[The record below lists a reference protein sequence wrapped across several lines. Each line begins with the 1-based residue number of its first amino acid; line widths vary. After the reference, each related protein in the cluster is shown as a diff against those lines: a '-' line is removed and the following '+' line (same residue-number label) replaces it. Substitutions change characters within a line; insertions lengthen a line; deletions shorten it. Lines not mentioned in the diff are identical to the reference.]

1 MLRDGCAALRKV
13 YKIGFMMIKDT
24 SAQDVQVKAAINYKK
39 YIIASV
45 ISLLIGFVCIQT
57 LMAGNGADTSISR
70 AKLQIA
76 VVQVKTLIRD
86 IAASGKIVAAN
97 APQMYSPER
106 GFIDLKVKAGDTV
119 KEGDTLALLQSPE
132 LTNELKQQESVLK
145 RLEGE
150 QQRQHLQARRQTLA
164 LNKTLDMAEVEL
176 NAAKREN
183 RRAQLSIQKHL
194 ISQIDLEKAVD
205 DLSRA
210 KLTYKHAQQ
219 EVSLAKDT
227 LAFES
232 QAAKSDV
239 TRQQLIVDDLNRKV
253 SNLSI
258 KATVTG
264 IVGNL
269 LVQQKAAV
277 TQSQAL
283 MTLVDLSN
291 FEAELQVP
299 ESYANELGLGME
311 VELKLGSET
320 VMGVLSAISPEVNNR
335 EVTARVRFDGVSNN
349 IRQNQRLTARI
360 LLDNRQDIMQIK
372 RGAFMQQGGIVAYK
386 VEGNIAKRIPITT
399 GATSINAVELLSGVK
414 ENDEI
419 IISSYSDFKQA
430 DTILLN

>member
-1 MLRDGCAALRKV
+1 
-13 YKIGFMMIKDT
+13 MIKDT
-24 SAQDVQVKAAINYKK
+24 SAQDVQVKAPISYKK
-39 YIIASV
+39 YAIITAIVFIVVST
-45 ISLLIGFVCIQT
+45 IAYIFLTSHS
-57 LMAGNGADTSISR
+57 AKSSISR
-70 AKLQIA
+70 SKVQIA
-76 VVQVKTLIRD
+76 KVHVKALIRD

-97 APQMYSPER
+97 APKIYSPER

-119 KEGDTLALLQSPE
+119 KQGNTLALLQSPE

-150 QQRQHLQARRQTLA
+150 QQRQHLQARRQTLT
-164 LNKTLDMAEVEL
+164 LNKTLDMAQVEL
-176 NAAKREN
+176 NAAEREN

-210 KLTYKHAQQ
+210 KLSYKHAQQ
-219 EVSLAKDT
+219 EVLLAKDT
-227 LAFES
+227 LAFEL

-239 TRQQLIVDDLNRKV
+239 TRQQLIVDDLIRKV

-277 TQSQAL
+277 TQSQPL

-311 VELKLGSET
+311 VELKLGNET
-320 VMGVLSAISPEVNNR
+320 VMGNLSAISPEVNNR
-335 EVTARVRFDGVSNN
+335 EVTARVRFKGVTNN

-360 LLDNRQDIMQIK
+360 LLDNREGVMQVK
-372 RGAFMQQGGIVAYK
+372 RGAFMQQGGIIAYK
-386 VEGNIAKRIPITT
+386 VDGNIAKRISITI
-399 GATSINAVELLSGVK
+399 GATSINAVELLSGLK

-430 DTILLN
+430 NTILLN

>member
-1 MLRDGCAALRKV
+1 
-13 YKIGFMMIKDT
+13 MIKDT
-24 SAQDVQVKAAINYKK
+24 SAQDVQIKAPISYKK
-39 YIIASV
+39 YAIITAIVFIVVST
-45 ISLLIGFVCIQT
+45 IAYIFLTSHS
-57 LMAGNGADTSISR
+57 AKSSISR
-70 AKLQIA
+70 SKVQIA
-76 VVQVKTLIRD
+76 KVHVKALIRD

-97 APQMYSPER
+97 APQIYSPER

-119 KEGDTLALLQSPE
+119 KQGDTLALLQSPE

-150 QQRQHLQARRQTLA
+150 QQRQHLQARRQTLT
-164 LNKTLDMAEVEL
+164 LNKTLDMAQVEL
-176 NAAKREN
+176 NAAEREN

-210 KLTYKHAQQ
+210 RLTYKHAQQ
-219 EVSLAKDT
+219 EVLLAKDT
-227 LAFES
+227 LAFEL

-239 TRQQLIVDDLNRKV
+239 TRQQLIVDDLIRKV
-253 SNLSI
+253 RNLSI

-277 TQSQAL
+277 TQSQPL

-311 VELKLGSET
+311 VELKLGNET
-320 VMGVLSAISPEVNNR
+320 VMGNLSAISPEVNNR
-335 EVTARVRFDGVSNN
+335 EVTARVRFKGVTNN

-360 LLDNRQDIMQIK
+360 LLDNREGVMQVK
-372 RGAFMQQGGIVAYK
+372 RGAFMQQGGIIAYK
-386 VEGNIAKRIPITT
+386 VDGNIAKRIPITI
-399 GATSINAVELLSGVK
+399 GATSINAVELLSGLK

-430 DTILLN
+430 NTILLN

>member
-1 MLRDGCAALRKV
+1 
-13 YKIGFMMIKDT
+13 MIKDT
-24 SAQDVQVKAAINYKK
+24 SAQDVQVKAPISYKK
-39 YIIASV
+39 YAIITAIVFIVVSTV
-45 ISLLIGFVCIQT
+45 AYIFLTNHS
-57 LMAGNGADTSISR
+57 AKSSISR
-70 AKLQIA
+70 SK
-76 VVQVKTLIRD
+76 VQVAKVHVKALIRD

-97 APQMYSPER
+97 APKIYSPER

-119 KEGDTLALLQSPE
+119 KQGNTLALLQSPE

-145 RLEGE
+145 RLQGE
-150 QQRQHLQARRQTLA
+150 QQRQHLQARRQTLT
-164 LNKTLDMAEVEL
+164 LNKTLDMAQVEL
-176 NAAKREN
+176 NAAEREN
-183 RRAQLSIQKHL
+183 RRAQLSIQQHL

-210 KLTYKHAQQ
+210 KLSYKHAQQ
-219 EVSLAKDT
+219 EVLLAKDT
-227 LAFES
+227 LAFEL

-239 TRQQLIVDDLNRKV
+239 TRQQLIVDDLIRKV

-277 TQSQAL
+277 TQSQPL

-311 VELKLGSET
+311 VELKLGNET
-320 VMGVLSAISPEVNNR
+320 VMGNLSAISPEVNNR
-335 EVTARVRFDGVSNN
+335 EVTARVRFKGVTNN

-360 LLDNRQDIMQIK
+360 LLDNREGVMQVK
-372 RGAFMQQGGIVAYK
+372 RGAFMQQGGTFAYK
-386 VEGNIAKRIPITT
+386 VEGNIAKRIPITI
-399 GATSINAVELLSGVK
+399 GATSINAVELLSGLK

>member
-1 MLRDGCAALRKV
+1 
-13 YKIGFMMIKDT
+13 MIKDT
-24 SAQDVQVKAAINYKK
+24 SAQDVQVKAPINYKK
-39 YIIASV
+39 YAIITAVIFIVAST
-45 ISLLIGFVCIQT
+45 IAYIFLTSHS
-57 LMAGNGADTSISR
+57 AKSSISR
-70 AKLQIA
+70 SK
-76 VVQVKTLIRD
+76 VQVAKVHVKALIRD

-97 APQMYSPER
+97 APKIYSPER

-119 KEGDTLALLQSPE
+119 KQGNTLALLQSPE

-145 RLEGE
+145 RLQGE
-150 QQRQHLQARRQTLA
+150 QQRQHLQARRQTLT
-164 LNKTLDMAEVEL
+164 LNKTLDMAQVEL
-176 NAAKREN
+176 NAAEREN

-210 KLTYKHAQQ
+210 KLSYKHAQQ
-219 EVSLAKDT
+219 EVLLAKDT
-227 LAFES
+227 LAFEL

-239 TRQQLIVDDLNRKV
+239 TRQQLIVDDLIRKV

-277 TQSQAL
+277 TQSQPL

-311 VELKLGSET
+311 VELKLGNET
-320 VMGVLSAISPEVNNR
+320 VMGNLSAISPEVNNR
-335 EVTARVRFDGVSNN
+335 EVTARVRFKGVTNN

-360 LLDNRQDIMQIK
+360 LLDNREGVMQVK
-372 RGAFMQQGGIVAYK
+372 RGAFMQQGGIFAYK
-386 VEGNIAKRIPITT
+386 VEGNIAKRIPITI
-399 GATSINAVELLSGVK
+399 GATSINAVELLSGLK

>member
-1 MLRDGCAALRKV
+1 
-13 YKIGFMMIKDT
+13 MIKDT
-24 SAQDVQVKAAINYKK
+24 SAQDVQVKAPINYKK
-39 YIIASV
+39 YAIITAIVFIVVSTV
-45 ISLLIGFVCIQT
+45 AYIFLTSHS
-57 LMAGNGADTSISR
+57 AKSSISR
-70 AKLQIA
+70 SK
-76 VVQVKTLIRD
+76 VQVAKVHVKALIRD

-97 APQMYSPER
+97 APKIYSPER

-119 KEGDTLALLQSPE
+119 KQGDTLALLQSPE

-145 RLEGE
+145 RLQGE
-150 QQRQHLQARRQTLA
+150 QQRQHLQARRQTLT
-164 LNKTLDMAEVEL
+164 LNKTLDMAQVEL
-176 NAAKREN
+176 NAAEREN

-210 KLTYKHAQQ
+210 RLTYKHAQQ
-219 EVSLAKDT
+219 EVLLAKDT
-227 LAFES
+227 LAFEL

-239 TRQQLIVDDLNRKV
+239 TRQQLIVDDLIRKV

-258 KATVTG
+258 KASVTG

-277 TQSQAL
+277 TQSQPL

-311 VELKLGSET
+311 VELKLGNET
-320 VMGVLSAISPEVNNR
+320 VMGNLSAISPEVNNR
-335 EVTARVRFDGVSNN
+335 EVTARVRFKGVTNN

-360 LLDNRQDIMQIK
+360 LLDNREGVMQVK
-372 RGAFMQQGGIVAYK
+372 RGAFMQQGGIFAYK
-386 VEGNIAKRIPITT
+386 VEGNIAKRIPITI
-399 GATSINAVELLSGVK
+399 GATSINAVELLSGLK

>member
-1 MLRDGCAALRKV
+1 
-13 YKIGFMMIKDT
+13 MIKDT
-24 SAQDVQVKAAINYKK
+24 SAQDVQVKEPISYKK
-39 YIIASV
+39 YAIITAIVFIVVSTV
-45 ISLLIGFVCIQT
+45 AYIFLTNHS
-57 LMAGNGADTSISR
+57 AKSSISR
-70 AKLQIA
+70 SK
-76 VVQVKTLIRD
+76 VQVAKVHVKALIRD

-97 APQMYSPER
+97 APKIYSPER

-119 KEGDTLALLQSPE
+119 KQGGTLALLQSPE

-145 RLEGE
+145 RLQGE
-150 QQRQHLQARRQTLA
+150 QQRQHLQARRQTLT
-164 LNKTLDMAEVEL
+164 LNKTLDMAQVEL
-176 NAAKREN
+176 NAAEREN

-210 KLTYKHAQQ
+210 RLSYKHAQQ
-219 EVSLAKDT
+219 EVLLAKDT
-227 LAFES
+227 LAFEL

-239 TRQQLIVDDLNRKV
+239 TRQQLIVDDLIRKV

-258 KATVTG
+258 KASVTG

-277 TQSQAL
+277 TQSQPL

-311 VELKLGSET
+311 VELKLGNET
-320 VMGVLSAISPEVNNR
+320 VMGNLSAISPEVNNR
-335 EVTARVRFDGVSNN
+335 EVTARVRFKGVTNN

-360 LLDNRQDIMQIK
+360 LLDNREDVMQVK
-372 RGAFMQQGGIVAYK
+372 RGAFMQQGGIFAYK
-386 VEGNIAKRIPITT
+386 VEGNIAKRIPITI
-399 GATSINAVELLSGVK
+399 GATSINAVELLSGLK

-430 DTILLN
+430 GTILLN

>member
-1 MLRDGCAALRKV
+1 
-13 YKIGFMMIKDT
+13 MIKDT
-24 SAQDVQVKAAINYKK
+24 SAQDVQVKAPISYKK
-39 YIIASV
+39 YAIITAIVFIVVST
-45 ISLLIGFVCIQT
+45 IAYIFLTSHS
-57 LMAGNGADTSISR
+57 AKSSISR
-70 AKLQIA
+70 SKVQIA
-76 VVQVKTLIRD
+76 KVHVKALIRD

-97 APQMYSPER
+97 APQIYSPER

-119 KEGDTLALLQSPE
+119 KQGDTLALLQSPE

-150 QQRQHLQARRQTLA
+150 QQRQHLQARRQTLT
-164 LNKTLDMAEVEL
+164 LNKTLDMAQVEL
-176 NAAKREN
+176 NAAEREN

-210 KLTYKHAQQ
+210 RLTYKHAQQ
-219 EVSLAKDT
+219 EVLLAKDT
-227 LAFES
+227 LAFEL

-239 TRQQLIVDDLNRKV
+239 TRQQLIVDDLIRKV
-253 SNLSI
+253 RNLSI

-277 TQSQAL
+277 TQSQPL

-311 VELKLGSET
+311 VELKLGNET
-320 VMGVLSAISPEVNNR
+320 VMGNLSAISPEVNNR
-335 EVTARVRFDGVSNN
+335 EVTARVRFKGVTNN

-360 LLDNRQDIMQIK
+360 LLDNREGVMQVK

-386 VEGNIAKRIPITT
+386 VDGNIAKRIPITI
-399 GATSINAVELLSGVK
+399 GATSINAVELLSGLK

-430 DTILLN
+430 NTILLN

>member
-1 MLRDGCAALRKV
+1 
-13 YKIGFMMIKDT
+13 MIKDT
-24 SAQDVQVKAAINYKK
+24 SAQDVQVKAPISYKK
-39 YIIASV
+39 YAIITAIVFIVVST
-45 ISLLIGFVCIQT
+45 IAYIFLTNHS
-57 LMAGNGADTSISR
+57 AKSSISR
-70 AKLQIA
+70 SKVQIA
-76 VVQVKTLIRD
+76 KVHVKALIRD

-97 APQMYSPER
+97 APQIYSPER
-106 GFIDLKVKAGDTV
+106 GFVDLRVKAGDTV
-119 KEGDTLALLQSPE
+119 KQGDTLALLQSPE

-150 QQRQHLQARRQTLA
+150 QQRQHLQARRQTLT
-164 LNKTLDMAEVEL
+164 LNKTLDMAQVEL
-176 NAAKREN
+176 NAAEREN

-205 DLSRA
+205 DLSRS

-219 EVSLAKDT
+219 EVLLAKDT
-227 LAFES
+227 LAFEL

-239 TRQQLIVDDLNRKV
+239 TRQQLIVDDLIRKV

-277 TQSQAL
+277 TQSQPL

-311 VELKLGSET
+311 VELKLGNET
-320 VMGVLSAISPEVNNR
+320 VMGNLSAISPEVNNR
-335 EVTARVRFDGVSNN
+335 EVTARVRFKGVTNN

-360 LLDNRQDIMQIK
+360 LLDNREGVMQVK
-372 RGAFMQQGGIVAYK
+372 RGAFMQQGGIIAYK
-386 VEGNIAKRIPITT
+386 VDGNIAKRISITI
-399 GATSINAVELLSGVK
+399 GATSINAVELLSGLK

-430 DTILLN
+430 NTILLN

>member
-1 MLRDGCAALRKV
+1 
-13 YKIGFMMIKDT
+13 MIKDT
-24 SAQDVQVKAAINYKK
+24 SAQDVQVKAPINYKK
-39 YIIASV
+39 YAIITAIVFIVVSTV
-45 ISLLIGFVCIQT
+45 AYIFLTSHS
-57 LMAGNGADTSISR
+57 AKSSISR
-70 AKLQIA
+70 SK
-76 VVQVKTLIRD
+76 VQVAKVHVKALIRD

-97 APQMYSPER
+97 APKIYSPER

-119 KEGDTLALLQSPE
+119 KQGDTLALLQSPE

-145 RLEGE
+145 RLQGE
-150 QQRQHLQARRQTLA
+150 QQRQHLQARRQTLT
-164 LNKTLDMAEVEL
+164 LNKTLDMAQVEL
-176 NAAKREN
+176 NAAEREN

-210 KLTYKHAQQ
+210 KLSYKHAQQ
-219 EVSLAKDT
+219 EVLLAKDT
-227 LAFES
+227 LAFEL

-239 TRQQLIVDDLNRKV
+239 TRQQLIVDDLIRKV

-277 TQSQAL
+277 TQSQPL

-311 VELKLGSET
+311 VELKLGNET
-320 VMGVLSAISPEVNNR
+320 VMGNLSAISPEVNNR
-335 EVTARVRFDGVSNN
+335 EVTARVRFKGVTNN

-360 LLDNRQDIMQIK
+360 LLDNREGVMQVK
-372 RGAFMQQGGIVAYK
+372 RGAFMQQGGIFAYK
-386 VEGNIAKRIPITT
+386 VEGNIAKRIPITI
-399 GATSINAVELLSGVK
+399 GATSINAVELLSGLK

>member
-1 MLRDGCAALRKV
+1 
-13 YKIGFMMIKDT
+13 MIKDT
-24 SAQDVQVKAAINYKK
+24 SAQDVQVKAPISYKK
-39 YIIASV
+39 YAMIIAIVFIVVSA
-45 ISLLIGFVCIQT
+45 IAYIFLTSHS
-57 LMAGNGADTSISR
+57 AKSSISR
-70 AKLQIA
+70 SKVQIA
-76 VVQVKTLIRD
+76 KVHVKALIRD

-97 APQMYSPER
+97 APKIYSPER

-119 KEGDTLALLQSPE
+119 KQGDTLALLQSPE

-150 QQRQHLQARRQTLA
+150 QQRQHLQARRQTLT
-164 LNKTLDMAEVEL
+164 LNKTLDMAQVEL
-176 NAAKREN
+176 NAAEREN

-210 KLTYKHAQQ
+210 KLSYKHAQQ
-219 EVSLAKDT
+219 EVLLAKDT
-227 LAFES
+227 LAFEL

-239 TRQQLIVDDLNRKV
+239 TRQQLIVDDLIRKV

-277 TQSQAL
+277 TQSQPL

-311 VELKLGSET
+311 VELKLGNET
-320 VMGVLSAISPEVNNR
+320 VMGNLSAISPEVNNR
-335 EVTARVRFDGVSNN
+335 EVTARVRFKGVTNN

-360 LLDNRQDIMQIK
+360 LLDNREGVMQVK
-372 RGAFMQQGGIVAYK
+372 RGAFMQQGGIIAYK
-386 VEGNIAKRIPITT
+386 VEGNIAKRIPITI
-399 GATSINAVELLSGVK
+399 GATSINAVELLSGLK

-430 DTILLN
+430 NTILLN

>member
-1 MLRDGCAALRKV
+1 
-13 YKIGFMMIKDT
+13 MIKDT
-24 SAQDVQVKAAINYKK
+24 SAQDVQVKAPISYKK
-39 YIIASV
+39 YAIITAIVFIVVSTV
-45 ISLLIGFVCIQT
+45 AYIFLTNHS
-57 LMAGNGADTSISR
+57 AKSSISR
-70 AKLQIA
+70 SK
-76 VVQVKTLIRD
+76 VQVAKVHVKALIRD

-97 APQMYSPER
+97 APKIYSPER

-119 KEGDTLALLQSPE
+119 KQGNTLALLQSPE

-145 RLEGE
+145 RLQGE
-150 QQRQHLQARRQTLA
+150 QQRQHLQARRQTLT
-164 LNKTLDMAEVEL
+164 LNKTLDMAQVEL
-176 NAAKREN
+176 NAAEREN
-183 RRAQLSIQKHL
+183 RRAQLSIQQHL

-210 KLTYKHAQQ
+210 KLSYKHAQQ
-219 EVSLAKDT
+219 EVLLAKDT
-227 LAFES
+227 LAFEL

-239 TRQQLIVDDLNRKV
+239 TRQQLIVDDLIRKV

-277 TQSQAL
+277 TQSQPL

-311 VELKLGSET
+311 VELKLGNET
-320 VMGVLSAISPEVNNR
+320 VMGNLSAISPEVNNR
-335 EVTARVRFDGVSNN
+335 EVTARVRFKGVTNN

-360 LLDNRQDIMQIK
+360 LLDNREGVMQVK
-372 RGAFMQQGGIVAYK
+372 RGAFMQQGGIFAYK
-386 VEGNIAKRIPITT
+386 VEGNIAKRIPITIGT
-399 GATSINAVELLSGVK
+399 TSINAVELLSGLK

>member
-1 MLRDGCAALRKV
+1 
-13 YKIGFMMIKDT
+13 MIKDT
-24 SAQDVQVKAAINYKK
+24 SAQDVQVKAPMNYKK
-39 YIIASV
+39 YAVITAVIFIVASTIAYIFLTSH
-45 ISLLIGFVCIQT
+45 S
-57 LMAGNGADTSISR
+57 AKSSISR
-70 AKLQIA
+70 SK
-76 VVQVKTLIRD
+76 VQVAKVHVKALIRD

-97 APQMYSPER
+97 APKIYSPER

-119 KEGDTLALLQSPE
+119 KQGDTLALLQSPE

-145 RLEGE
+145 RLQGE
-150 QQRQHLQARRQTLA
+150 QQRQHLQARRQTLT
-164 LNKTLDMAEVEL
+164 LNKTLDMAQVEL
-176 NAAKREN
+176 NAAEREN

-210 KLTYKHAQQ
+210 RLTYKHAQQ
-219 EVSLAKDT
+219 EVLLAKDT
-227 LAFES
+227 LAFEL

-239 TRQQLIVDDLNRKV
+239 TRQQLIVDDLIRKV

-277 TQSQAL
+277 TQSQPL

-311 VELKLGSET
+311 VELKLGNET
-320 VMGVLSAISPEVNNR
+320 VIGNLSAISPEVNNR
-335 EVTARVRFDGVSNN
+335 EVTARVRFKGVTNN

-360 LLDNRQDIMQIK
+360 LLDNREGVMQVK

-386 VEGNIAKRIPITT
+386 VQGNIAKRIPITI
-399 GATSINAVELLSGVK
+399 GATSINAVELLSGLK

>member
-1 MLRDGCAALRKV
+1 
-13 YKIGFMMIKDT
+13 MIKDT
-24 SAQDVQVKAAINYKK
+24 SAQDVQVKAPISYKK
-39 YIIASV
+39 YAIITAIVFIVVST
-45 ISLLIGFVCIQT
+45 IAYIFLTNHS
-57 LMAGNGADTSISR
+57 AKSSISR
-70 AKLQIA
+70 SKVQIA
-76 VVQVKTLIRD
+76 KVHVKALIRD

-97 APQMYSPER
+97 APQIYSPER
-106 GFIDLKVKAGDTV
+106 GFVDLKVKAGDTV
-119 KEGDTLALLQSPE
+119 KQGDTLALLQSPE

-150 QQRQHLQARRQTLA
+150 QQRQHLQARRQTLT
-164 LNKTLDMAEVEL
+164 LNKTLDMAQVEL
-176 NAAKREN
+176 NAAEREN

-210 KLTYKHAQQ
+210 RLTYKHAQQ
-219 EVSLAKDT
+219 EVLLAKDT
-227 LAFES
+227 LAFEL

-239 TRQQLIVDDLNRKV
+239 TRQQLIVDDLIRKV
-253 SNLSI
+253 RNLSI

-277 TQSQAL
+277 TQSQPL

-311 VELKLGSET
+311 VELKLGNET
-320 VMGVLSAISPEVNNR
+320 VMGNLSAISPEVNNR
-335 EVTARVRFDGVSNN
+335 EVTARVRFKGVTNN

-360 LLDNRQDIMQIK
+360 LLDNREGVMQVK
-372 RGAFMQQGGIVAYK
+372 RGAFMQQGGIIAYK
-386 VEGNIAKRIPITT
+386 VDGNIAKRIPITI
-399 GATSINAVELLSGVK
+399 GATSINAVELLSGLK

-430 DTILLN
+430 NTILLN

>member
-1 MLRDGCAALRKV
+1 
-13 YKIGFMMIKDT
+13 MIKDT
-24 SAQDVQVKAAINYKK
+24 SAQDVQVKAPISYIKYAIITAVVFIVVSTVA
-39 YIIASV
+39 YIFLTNHSAKS
-45 ISLLIGFVCIQT
+45 
-57 LMAGNGADTSISR
+57 SISR
-70 AKLQIA
+70 SK
-76 VVQVKTLIRD
+76 VQVAKVHVKALIRD

-97 APQMYSPER
+97 APKIYSPER

-119 KEGDTLALLQSPE
+119 KQGGTLALLQSPE
-132 LTNELKQQESVLK
+132 LTNELKQQESVFK
-145 RLEGE
+145 RLQGE
-150 QQRQHLQARRQTLA
+150 QQRQHLQARRQTLT
-164 LNKTLDMAEVEL
+164 LNKTLDMAQVEL
-176 NAAKREN
+176 NAAEREN

-210 KLTYKHAQQ
+210 KLSYKHAQQ
-219 EVSLAKDT
+219 EVLLAKDT
-227 LAFES
+227 LAFEL

-239 TRQQLIVDDLNRKV
+239 TRQQLIVDDLIRKV

-258 KATVTG
+258 KASVTG

-277 TQSQAL
+277 TQSQPL

-311 VELKLGSET
+311 VELKLGNET
-320 VMGVLSAISPEVNNR
+320 VMGNLSAISPEVNNR
-335 EVTARVRFDGVSNN
+335 EVTARVRFKGVTNN

-360 LLDNRQDIMQIK
+360 LLDNREGVMQVK
-372 RGAFMQQGGIVAYK
+372 RGAFMQQGGIFAYK
-386 VEGNIAKRIPITT
+386 VEGNIAKRIPITI

>member
-1 MLRDGCAALRKV
+1 
-13 YKIGFMMIKDT
+13 MIKDT
-24 SAQDVQVKAAINYKK
+24 SAQDVQVKAPISYKK
-39 YIIASV
+39 YAIITAIVFIVVSTV
-45 ISLLIGFVCIQT
+45 AYIFLTSHS
-57 LMAGNGADTSISR
+57 AKSSISR
-70 AKLQIA
+70 SKVQIA
-76 VVQVKTLIRD
+76 KVHVKALIRD

-97 APQMYSPER
+97 APKIYSPER

-119 KEGDTLALLQSPE
+119 KQGNTLALLQSPE

-145 RLEGE
+145 RLQGE
-150 QQRQHLQARRQTLA
+150 QQRLHLQARRQTLT
-164 LNKTLDMAEVEL
+164 LNKTLDMAQVEL
-176 NAAKREN
+176 NAAEREN
-183 RRAQLSIQKHL
+183 RRAQLSIQKNL

-219 EVSLAKDT
+219 EVLLAKDT
-227 LAFES
+227 LAFEL

-239 TRQQLIVDDLNRKV
+239 TRQQLIVDDLIRKV

-277 TQSQAL
+277 TQSQPL

-311 VELKLGSET
+311 VELKLGNET
-320 VMGVLSAISPEVNNR
+320 VMGNLSAISPEVNNR

-360 LLDNRQDIMQIK
+360 LLDNREGVMQVK
-372 RGAFMQQGGIVAYK
+372 RGAFMQQGGIFAYK
-386 VEGNIAKRIPITT
+386 VEGNIAKRIPITI
-399 GATSINAVELLSGVK
+399 GATSINAVELLSGLK